1 MLQSHIASDP
11 ASRLI
16 LSQPPPSRS
25 NTDQHARSYD
35 FRGLSINAVHWP
47 FKRSIADPYRRRR
60 CQCHVGYQIPFETP
74 HPLTFLR
81 NFRVDG
87 SNPPVVLRI
96 RSARLPVPPVRIDI
110 LQSIIEA
117 LADIAEE
124 DQTRIVPSPAL
135 LTWQWGQYELVLGN
149 IESSHQYTFKIATY
163 ALRGIGE
170 YMSQFLD
177 FAPNLVQVAI
187 QGRVVGILGFQLPDQ
202 AVAFSGS
209 ALKASSAV
217 KVSGTHAIATS

>member
-1 MLQSHIASDP
+1 MLQSHIASHP

-16 LSQPPPSRS
+16 LSQSPPSRS
-25 NTDQHARSYD
+25 NTDQHARSYH

-47 FKRSIADPYRRRR
+47 FKRSISEPYRRRR

-81 NFRVDG
+81 NFPVDG

-96 RSARLPVPPVRIDI
+96 RSARLPVPPIEIDI

-149 IESSHQYTFKIATY
+149 IESSPQYTFKIAAY

-170 YMSQFLD
+170 YMNEFLD

-187 QGRVVGILGFQLPDQ
+187 QGRVVGILGFQRPDQ

-209 ALKASSAV
+209 ASKVSSAV